1 MDDTSPWSLC
11 MRGVTPPIPAQRSTG
26 DFTPGDASLL
36 PYTVLSVSCSVRAHT
51 HTHENQHGCQRAFAD
66 LWWPNQE
73 WELWSAVTS
82 HLKGKLTDYLL
93 TICLVAVSR
102 GWQGETYCHQNF
114 SLVLC
119 NVPYQSASLQSRV
132 KRTETQLHA
141 LCVQYMEGGNTLMLF
156 TVHHFWMCLKSLLSH
171 YESLVFPVSI
181 AL

>member
-1 MDDTSPWSLC
+1 MDRVCSFFHFGPVSFPPSSEVCRMLKAWLDSVYRLCYFTKPAELDDTSPWSLC

-82 HLKGKLTDYLL
+82 HLKGKLTDYLW
-93 TICLVAVSR
+93 TICLVAVSI
-102 GWQGETYCHQNF
+102 GWLGETHSVITATKTCLSF
-114 SLVLC
+114 SPVVSFINLF
-119 NVPYQSASLQSRV
+119 NLQ
-132 KRTETQLHA
+132 
-141 LCVQYMEGGNTLMLF
+141 
-156 TVHHFWMCLKSLLSH
+156 
-171 YESLVFPVSI
+171 
-181 AL
+181 

>member
-1 MDDTSPWSLC
+1 MIPHLGVSACVGSPPSPSSC
-11 MRGVTPPIPAQRSTG
+11 STLG
-26 DFTPGDASLL
+26 RRLYPWGCLAFSIYSINKL
-36 PYTVLSVSCSVRAHT
+36 SCSVLAHT
-51 HTHENQHGCQRAFAD
+51 NTCMGANVHLLIFFFCD
-66 LWWPNQE
+66 SNQE

-114 SLVLC
+114 SLVFC

-141 LCVQYMEGGNTLMLF
+141 LCVQYMEGGNTIVLF
-156 TVHHFWMCLKSLLSH
+156 TVHHLWMCLKCLLPH